1 MLVNFTVIGGN
12 ASKDL
17 AKRIARRLKA
27 KYVDADTRT
36 FPDGESKITFRHNL
50 KKSVV
55 LVVQSTYPPVDTNL
69 LQILSIIS
77 EVKKISSKIYAIMP
91 YMGYARQDRQFLN
104 GEIVTMSVVAKM
116 LQAAGAKKAIVVDIH
131 SKTALRHFKIP
142 TENVSAI
149 PELAKYLKK
158 LKLKNP
164 IVVSPDTGGSLRAKK
179 FADVL
184 KSDFIVLKK
193 SRNRKTGKVSIQSTK
208 ADVNGKDLIIV
219 DDIISTGGSVVKATQ
234 FLKKQKCKRV
244 FVVCTHGLLVGDAEK
259 NIKKAGVT
267 QIISTNTIPRS
278 ISKVDVSGVIAQAVQ

>member
-12 ASKDL
+12 ASKGL

-27 KYVDADTRT
+27 KYVDVDTRT

-164 IVVSPDTGGSLRAKK
+164 VVVSPDTGGSLRAKK

-208 ADVNGKDLIIV
+208 ADVKGKDLIIV

>member
-27 KYVDADTRT
+27 KYVDVDTRT

-77 EVKKISSKIYAIMP
+77 EVKKISSKIYAIIP

-104 GEIVTMSVVAKM
+104 GEIATMSVVAKM

-179 FADVL
+179 FADIL
-184 KSDFIVLKK
+184 KSDFITLKK

-208 ADVNGKDLIIV
+208 ADVKGKDLIIV
-219 DDIISTGGSVVKATQ
+219 DDIISTGGSIVKATQ

>member
-1 MLVNFTVIGGN
+1 MLVKFTVVGGN

-27 KYVDADTRT
+27 KYVDVDTRT

-55 LVVQSTYPPVDTNL
+55 LIVQSTYPPVDTNL

-104 GEIVTMSVVAKM
+104 GEIATMSVVAKM

-179 FADVL
+179 FADIL
-184 KSDFIVLKK
+184 KSDFITLKK

-208 ADVNGKDLIIV
+208 TDVKGKDLIIV
-219 DDIISTGGSVVKATQ
+219 DDIISTGGSIVKATQ

>member
-1 MLVNFTVIGGN
+1 
-12 ASKDL
+12 
-17 AKRIARRLKA
+17 
-27 KYVDADTRT
+27 
-36 FPDGESKITFRHNL
+36 
-50 KKSVV
+50 

-77 EVKKISSKIYAIMP
+77 EAKKISSRIYAIMP

-164 IVVSPDTGGSLRAKK
+164 VVISPDTGGSLRAKK

-184 KSDFIVLKK
+184 KSDFITLKK

-208 ADVNGKDLIIV
+208 ADVKGKDLVIV

>member
-77 EVKKISSKIYAIMP
+77 EAKKISSKIYAIMP

-149 PELAKYLKK
+149 PELVKYLKK

-164 IVVSPDTGGSLRAKK
+164 VVVSPDTGGSLRAKK

>member
-27 KYVDADTRT
+27 KYVDVDTRT

-55 LVVQSTYPPVDTNL
+55 LIVQSTYPPVDTNL

-77 EVKKISSKIYAIMP
+77 EVKKISSKIYAVIP

-116 LQAAGAKKAIVVDIH
+116 LQAAGAKKIIAVDIH

-179 FADVL
+179 FADIL
-184 KSDFIVLKK
+184 KSDFITLKK

>member
-1 MLVNFTVIGGN
+1 MLVKFTVIGGN

-27 KYVDADTRT
+27 KYVDVDTRT

-55 LVVQSTYPPVDTNL
+55 LIVQSTYPPVDTNL

-104 GEIVTMSVVAKM
+104 GEIATMSVVAKM

-179 FADVL
+179 FADIL
-184 KSDFIVLKK
+184 KSDFITLKK

-219 DDIISTGGSVVKATQ
+219 DDIISTGGSIVKATQ

>member
-1 MLVNFTVIGGN
+1 MLVKFTVVGGN

-27 KYVDADTRT
+27 KYVDVDTRT

-104 GEIVTMSVVAKM
+104 GEIATMSVVAKM

-164 IVVSPDTGGSLRAKK
+164 VIVSPDTGGSLRAKK
-179 FADVL
+179 FADIL
-184 KSDFIVLKK
+184 KSDFITLKK

-208 ADVNGKDLIIV
+208 ADVKGKDLIIV
-219 DDIISTGGSVVKATQ
+219 DDIVSTGGSVVKATQ

>member
-1 MLVNFTVIGGN
+1 MLVKFTVVGGN

-27 KYVDADTRT
+27 KYVDVDTKT

-55 LVVQSTYPPVDTNL
+55 LIVQSTYPPVDTNL

-104 GEIVTMSVVAKM
+104 GEIATMSVVAKM

-164 IVVSPDTGGSLRAKK
+164 VIVSPDTGGSLRAKK
-179 FADVL
+179 FADIL
-184 KSDFIVLKK
+184 KSDFITLKK

-208 ADVNGKDLIIV
+208 ADVKGKDLIIV
-219 DDIISTGGSVVKATQ
+219 DDIVSTGGSVVKATQ

>member
-1 MLVNFTVIGGN
+1 MLVKFTVIGGN

-27 KYVDADTRT
+27 KYVDVDTRT

-55 LVVQSTYPPVDTNL
+55 LIVQSTYPPVDTNL

-104 GEIVTMSVVAKM
+104 GEIATMSVVAKM
-116 LQAAGAKKAIVVDIH
+116 LQAAGAKKAITVDIH

-164 IVVSPDTGGSLRAKK
+164 VIVSPDTGGSLRAKK
-179 FADVL
+179 FADIL
-184 KSDFIVLKK
+184 KSDFITLKK

-208 ADVNGKDLIIV
+208 ADVKGKDLIIV
-219 DDIISTGGSVVKATQ
+219 DDIVSTGGSVVKATQ

>member
-27 KYVDADTRT
+27 KYVDVDTRT

-77 EVKKISSKIYAIMP
+77 EVKKISSKIYAIIP

-104 GEIVTMSVVAKM
+104 GEIATMSVVAKM

-179 FADVL
+179 FADIL
-184 KSDFIVLKK
+184 KSDFITLKK
-193 SRNRKTGKVSIQSTK
+193 SRNRKTGKVNIQSTK
-208 ADVNGKDLIIV
+208 ADVKGKDLIIV
-219 DDIISTGGSVVKATQ
+219 DDIISTGDSVVKATK